1 MTAINQPQSVR
12 QGLLLP
18 AWQQQ
23 LAQHL
28 HLPAVEDGQVRLDR
42 QQLDTLSSQL
52 AAGLQRRGIQPG
64 QTVAVCLPRSWKLAV
79 AFLGLLKAGAVV
91 LPLDRQ
97 SPAERIGYMLEDASC
112 SFVVLDESCPSA
124 IMPAQVQQGWL
135 DGLLDT
141 PASAWTPCNTAA
153 DHAFI
158 IYTSGSTG
166 KPKGVRI
173 PEAGIM
179 RLAQPGYIQ
188 QDAGQRYGCASN
200 PAFDAINFEVWV
212 PLLTGGCM
220 VILQDEC
227 LQKPE
232 QLTAVLP
239 QLGIHTLFLTVS
251 LFNAIADQQMT
262 CFSSLTQLLVGG
274 EALNADLIR
283 RWYQH
288 NPASPTRIFNVYGPT
303 ECSTFALCWP
313 IPRDLSASQVPIG
326 WPIAETGVAVLN
338 AAGEPVAAGETG
350 ELCLSGAGLTPG
362 YLHLEEANRTAFI
375 LLPEGDGQQ
384 IRFYRTGD
392 LVRVGPDGA
401 IDYIGRKDRQVKV
414 RGFRIEPGEVEQQ
427 IARHPQVR
435 QVYVCTR
442 QPVAHGPHELLAYI
456 QPDDEL
462 ELPRLLQHMAEHLP
476 PYMQPHWLFKVSH
489 FPLNANG
496 KVDRQRLLAEHDTP
510 WRMQRDTVALSAHET
525 AFLALA
531 QTVLDC
537 GPLGREDYWLANG
550 GDSLKA
556 LRLRF
561 ECRRRWHKDLA
572 PEALFKQPLGEL
584 AALLLQAADT
594 DYPPLPAVSESD
606 AVAASAE
613 QQRLWWV
620 QQHGRQQSAYGVLFA
635 WQLSTAPDW
644 VVLAAALRQL
654 VVDYPALRTALV
666 SQGAS
671 LLQQPGPVYDPC
683 HFGAEGP
690 ATRSKNWQILAAHLL
705 RQPFDL
711 SQPGLFHAY
720 ACPDVNPGQFVL
732 LLHMHH
738 VAVDGWSMNLLFAAL
753 SERYQALLGGQAPVV
768 TAAPDTRQWAL
779 WQAQWRQHPRYQQQL
794 HTLLSCYQQAED
806 IERLVLP
813 ESTQAENGAMLVQHW
828 GLDKRN
834 QLDHYASRQQLT
846 RFQVLLPLFAV
857 TVYAVT
863 GLQRLRIATPV
874 ANRVIPEFE
883 HSVGMLANTLLLPL
897 QLDAVTGLSSQL
909 PQLAAEVGRLLGCQ
923 EVLLDDVLTAAPA
936 LFPAGQSLFD
946 FMFVLE
952 NTRYDQFQLADIRA
966 RLQWVKPAQAKC
978 PLLLSVV
985 EQENGFDCVWE
996 YAADVFAPEHIQ
1008 QFAHAFSQL
1017 LDRLPLLEQEDPPLH
1032 ALAQQNRALPAMM
1045 GQGVTVPLLYDR
1057 VCDAFH
1063 DQVLRT
1069 PQAVALQSA
1078 GRLWTY
1084 QQLDQLAD
1092 ALAVQIQAQGTLPQ
1106 DETAEAHVALY
1117 LDASPEHIVS
1127 ILALAR
1133 LNLTIVPLDPSYP
1146 PALLQHVLQQV
1157 SPLMVLT
1164 QAQQRDAV
1172 SRLLAGQQVPVLDV
1186 TLHASSV
1193 SPQRRAGQR
1202 PLYTLFT
1209 SGSTGTPKGVQVSDR
1224 ILCNLMQW
1232 QSAAG
1237 GLKPAAR
1244 TLQYAMLSFDVSF
1257 QEILSTLCS
1266 GGCLHL
1272 MWAGGRQDAPAI
1284 LDYMQQHAIERLF
1297 LPYVALQMLAEHGVR
1312 LQQFPAA
1319 LKEVVTAGEQL
1330 LSTEAIRAWFA
1341 GMVGSRLFNHYGPT
1355 ETHVISSLCLQ
1366 GDPVSWPEQPAI
1378 GFAVDN
1384 MGLRVVD
1391 DQDIPVMPGVVGHL
1405 QLGGAFI
1412 APCYLADATRNATR
1426 FLQEASGH
1434 YWYRSGDLACFD
1446 RDGRLHYLGRD
1457 DQQVKLSGQRLELGQ
1472 VEVALMQ
1479 CAEVQQALVVM
1490 DPQQKRLV
1498 ACLCCHGSVPDREQ
1512 LEQHLASSLPA
1523 HVRVAE
1529 YRVLASLPRTASGKL
1544 DRRQALAVPYTTLPG
1559 ATPAT
1564 VAMPSEPMS
1573 SLEQQL
1579 AGWFEAAV
1587 GQPIAVEQ
1595 RFFDAGANSLGLMR
1609 FHLRCCDGLGR
1620 DFPVSTLFEHVT
1632 IRSLARFLQPAA
1644 AHSQVAGAPE
1654 AGATAVTSAPEGSED
1669 RIAIIGMAV
1678 RMPGAN
1684 DLASFW
1690 NMMVEGRSGIS
1701 YFPVEEG
1708 RVGARSQMQGILD
1721 FDPGWFGISRQEA
1734 SQMDPQQRHLL
1745 MCCVQAL
1752 SHAGIRDPQAM
1763 RIGLV
1768 ASCGENT
1775 YYQSQLLE
1783 GDPASRPDSFQ
1794 MALHHDKDFLATKVA
1809 YHLGLTGPVFTV
1821 QSACSSSLV
1830 GTHVASAFLRQ
1841 GESEVMLVGGSLV
1854 DTLLTEGYT
1863 YRPQHIFSK
1872 DGHCRPFS
1880 DDATGTIA
1888 GSGVAVVV
1896 LKPLRFAIEDGDTVY
1911 GVLAGSAI
1919 NNDGRDK
1926 LGYAAP
1932 SVNGQRDVIRESL
1945 WRSGLAPEQVSYV
1958 EAHGTGTQLGDPVEV
1973 AALRQAYDVAPGHHC
1988 ALSAVKS
1995 QIGHLGSAAGVAGL
2009 IRVTLSV
2016 YHGLIPP
2023 TIDFHQLNPK
2033 LAGQLEPFHIPR
2045 VAERWPEGKPRIA
2058 GISSFGIGGSNA
2070 HALVMQGPDVV
2081 LQGSAIHCLMLSSR
2095 SEAALRQDATALA
2108 DYLTANPHQYSVVLR
2123 HLQAGRPTHAWRVA
2137 AQCAD
2142 AASAVAWLRQVS
2154 PQQVQAS
2161 GGVRYSAGQSASELA
2176 AFWLSGG
2183 EIKWPDGP
2191 AAPPWDMPVPSF
2203 QLERFSFER
2212 KLACIAGPMDA
2223 AGKLPS
2229 SEWLH
2234 QMQWVRR
2241 QPLSAC
2247 LARPSSHTLLW
2258 MCAEPLSEVEYQHL
2272 ARLYARVVVAVA
2284 HASQTLPGGVAGYD
2298 PADPASVDRLLQHVA
2313 QGSTAVEAVY
2323 ALPLALSD
2331 AMDVQQ
2337 AEACCL
2343 DWPALFL
2350 QRWFSR
2356 AEPPALSVYWLSVEA
2371 QAVML
2376 PTQHPAQAL
2385 LAGIHEVGPQELPLR
2400 SCWIDL
2406 DHHDVARASNIVPA
2420 MMPEAEGRLAVRYGY
2435 LWQPVLQPVPT
2446 PVTPAPALDL
2456 PSGGC
2461 HVILGGS
2468 GGIGSTLA
2476 ATLLQDEQA
2485 QLILLSRSGELPQRL
2500 QPWQKRC
2507 HVIQADLSSAMFS
2520 VDQVLQAI
2528 AKQTDQVSSVIHAV
2542 GAAAGG
2548 LIMQRDARSMR
2559 EGRAAKLNGALL
2571 AERLIQHYQPRL
2583 ALYCSSMSAWFGGVG
2598 QMDYAATNSV
2608 LDAFAN
2614 QSDPLN
2620 PVTRRISINWDI
2632 WKDVGMAS
2640 TALSQDRMHQA
2651 HLAMGLTAA
2660 EGEQVFRAALAAR
2673 QPQILVSTTPL
2684 HQAAQFY
2691 RAPVSPAQQG
2701 GAADLAQIKAH
2712 LQDCLCRWLGL
2723 SEIADD
2729 ANWYESGADSLTL
2742 LDVLAELE
2750 QQYGIVLSLSQ
2761 LSHKVSLQE
2770 CLTKVAALMQDDRSE
2785 PSVSIDVWQRGN
2797 GHSLLCLVHPVGGD
2811 IQAYRPLVSS
2821 LGADLTICLIADPA
2835 LSQNVA
2841 QTCTIAER
2849 ARDYLA
2855 ALEQYFPQS
2864 QWQWQLAGWSFGAWV
2879 VTEMASQLEQ
2889 RHATASHVLLLDPPA
2904 PGSGRLFANYSQAE
2918 IEAVFRQE
2926 LAGAQLR
2933 EAGEHAHYVSRL
2945 TATCQRNLASMVDY
2959 AFPTLS
2965 RTPVSLMVASQ
2976 AEEGLGGLSA
2986 PTAQDRQAWMQH
2998 LPRLVHWQVLATT
3011 HYGLMRQPMVE
3022 QVAHHLRALLEHGV
3036 HAC

>member
-1 MTAINQPQSVR
+1 MASMSQP
-12 QGLLLP
+12 QGLLLS
-18 AWQQQ
+18 AWQTQ

-28 HLPAVEDGQVRLDR
+28 HLPAVEDGDVRLDR
-42 QQLDTLSSQL
+42 HQLDQLSSQL
-52 AAGLQRRGIQPG
+52 AAGLQQRGIQPG
-64 QTVAVCLPRSWKLAV
+64 QTVAVCLPRSWKLVV
-79 AFLGLLKAGAVV
+79 AFLGLLKVGAVV
-91 LPLDRQ
+91 VPLDRQ
-97 SPAERIGYMLEDASC
+97 SPAERIDHILHDAAC

-124 IMPAQVQQGWL
+124 ILPEQVQQAL
-135 DGLLDT
+135 FEELLDT
-141 PASAWTPCNTAA
+141 SGTAWEPCHTRRAS
-153 DHAFI
+153 HVFI

-166 KPKGVRI
+166 KPKGVQI
-173 PEAGIM
+173 PEAGIL

-188 QDAGQRYGCASN
+188 LNVGQRYGCASN

-212 PLLTGGCM
+212 PLLTGGCI
-220 VILQDEC
+220 VILHDEW

-232 QLTAVLP
+232 QLTAVL
-239 QLGIHTLFLTVS
+239 QQRAIDTLFLTVS
-251 LFNAIADQQMT
+251 LFNAIVDQQME
-262 CFSSLTQLLVGG
+262 CFSGLNQLLVGG

-288 NPASPTRIFNVYGPT
+288 NAGCSTRISNIYGPT
-303 ECSTFALCWP
+303 ECSTFALSWP
-313 IPRDLSASQVPIG
+313 IPQDFAGSQVPIG
-326 WPIAETGVAVLN
+326 WPIAETGIAVLRETGE
-338 AAGEPVAAGETG
+338 AVTAGEIG
-350 ELCLSGAGLTPG
+350 ELCLSGAGLTSG

-375 LLPEGDGQQ
+375 MLPGDSGLM
-384 IRFYRTGD
+384 IRYYRTGD
-392 LVRVGPDGA
+392 LVRVAPDGA
-401 IDYIGRKDRQVKV
+401 IEYIGRKDRQVKV

-427 IARHPQVR
+427 IARHPKVR

-456 QPDDEL
+456 QPEDGLALSD
-462 ELPRLLQHMAEHLP
+462 LLQHMAQHLP
-476 PYMQPHWLFKVSH
+476 PYMQPHWLFQVSH

-496 KVDRQRLLAEHDTP
+496 KVDRNRLMAEHDKP
-510 WRMQRDTVALSAHET
+510 WRVQRDAEPLSAHEE
-525 AFLALA
+525 AFLAVA
-531 QTVLDC
+531 QAVLDC
-537 GPLGREDYWLANG
+537 GPLGRGDYWLANG

-561 ECRRRWHKDLA
+561 ECRRRWQKDLA
-572 PEALFKQPLGEL
+572 PESLFKQTLGEL
-584 AALLLQAADT
+584 AALLLQAPDI
-594 DYPPLPAVSESD
+594 DYPLLPVVAESD
-606 AVAASAE
+606 VVAASAE

-620 QQHGRQQSAYGVLFA
+620 QQHGKQQSAYGVLFA
-635 WQLSTAPDW
+635 WQLSAAPNW
-644 VVLAAALRQL
+644 SMLATALRQL
-654 VVDYPALRTALV
+654 VADYPSLRTALV
-666 SQGAS
+666 SHGAV
-671 LLQQPGPVYDPC
+671 LQQRIGPSYDPC
-683 HFGAEGP
+683 HFDDQGP
-690 ATRSKNWQILAAHLL
+690 AASSKNWQMLASYLL

-711 SQPGLFHAY
+711 SQPCLFHAY
-720 ACPDVNPGQFVL
+720 ACHDASPGQFVL

-738 VAVDGWSMNLLFAAL
+738 AAVDGWSMNLLFAAL
-753 SERYQALLGGQAPVV
+753 RERYQALQAGTAYVA
-768 TAAPDTRQWAL
+768 TAAPDTRQWSL
-779 WQAQWRQHPRYQQQL
+779 WQTQWRQHPRYQQQL
-794 HTLLSCYQQAED
+794 QTLLSHYQQVED
-806 IERLVLP
+806 IERLSLP
-813 ESTQAENGAMLVQHW
+813 VSENTVNGALLVQQW
-828 GLDKRN
+828 GPDKRK
-834 QLDHYASRQQLT
+834 QLDTFATRQQLT

-857 TVYAVT
+857 SAYAVT
-863 GLQRLRIATPV
+863 GLQRLRIAAPV

-897 QLDAVTGLSSQL
+897 QLDAQAGLSSHL
-909 PQLAAEVGRLLGCQ
+909 LQLADEIGRMLSCQ
-923 EVLLDDVLTAAPA
+923 DVLLDDVLAAAPD

-952 NTRYDQFQLADIRA
+952 NTRYDLFQLSDIRA
-966 RLQWVKPAQAKC
+966 RLQWVSPAQAKC

-985 EQENGFDCVWE
+985 EQENGLDCVWE
-996 YAADVFAPEHIQ
+996 YAADVFEPEQIQ
-1008 QFAHAFSQL
+1008 QFADIFSTL
-1017 LDRLPLLEQEDPPLH
+1017 LDRLCHGVPDDTPVH
-1032 ALAQQNRALPAMM
+1032 ALAQPSRAVPAGL
-1045 GQGVTVPLLYDR
+1045 GQGVTVPLLYER

-1063 DQVLRT
+1063 DQARRT
-1069 PQAVALQSA
+1069 PQAVALQA
-1078 GRLWTY
+1078 GGLKWTY
-1084 QQLDQLAD
+1084 QQLDQMADTLA
-1092 ALAVQIQAQGTLPQ
+1092 AQIQAQCSLPV
-1106 DETAEAHVALY
+1106 DETAHAHVALY

-1146 PALLQHVLQQV
+1146 AALLQHVLQQV
-1157 SPLMVLT
+1157 APILVLT
-1164 QAQQRDAV
+1164 QVMLRDAV
-1172 SRLLAGQQVPVLDV
+1172 SQLLAGQVVPVLDV
-1186 TLHASSV
+1186 TLHTASV
-1193 SPQRRAGQR
+1193 PPQRRTGQR

-1272 MWAGGRQDAPAI
+1272 MWRGGRQDAPAI
-1284 LDYMQQHAIERLF
+1284 LDYLQQHAIERLF
-1297 LPYVALQMLAEHGVR
+1297 LPYVALQMLAEHAVR
-1312 LQQFPAA
+1312 LQKFPTA

-1330 LSTEAIRAWFA
+1330 LSTEAIRKWFA
-1341 GMVGSRLFNHYGPT
+1341 GMAGSRLFNHYGPT
-1355 ETHVISSLCLQ
+1355 ETHVISSLCLS
-1366 GDPVSWPEQPAI
+1366 GDPAGWPEQPAI
-1378 GFAVDN
+1378 GFPVDN
-1384 MGLRVVD
+1384 MRLRVVD

-1405 QLGGAFI
+1405 QLGGALI
-1412 APCYLADATRNATR
+1412 GPCYLADAARNASR
-1426 FLQEASGH
+1426 FVQEASDQ

-1446 RDGRLHYLGRD
+1446 RAGSLHYLGRD

-1479 CAEVQQALVVM
+1479 CDGVQQALVVM
-1490 DPQQKRLV
+1490 DPQQKKLV
-1498 ACLCCHGSVPDREQ
+1498 ACLCCHGDIPTRDQ
-1512 LEQHLASSLPA
+1512 LDQQLASSLPA

-1529 YRVLASLPRTASGKL
+1529 YRLLASLPRTASGKL
-1544 DRRQALAVPYTTLPG
+1544 DRRQALTASYTPWPG
-1559 ATPAT
+1559 TVSPAEGSD
-1564 VAMPSEPMS
+1564 VAPMS
-1573 SLEQQL
+1573 ALEQQL
-1579 AGWFEAAV
+1579 LDWFVAAV
-1587 GQPIAVEQ
+1587 GQPIGVEQ

-1620 DFPVSTLFEHVT
+1620 DFPVSTLFERVT
-1632 IRSLARFLQPAA
+1632 IRSLAQFLQPEAA
-1644 AHSQVAGAPE
+1644 PSGGQE
-1654 AGATAVTSAPEGSED
+1654 TQWTSTASAPSPESLED
-1669 RIAIIGMAV
+1669 RVAIIGMAV
-1678 RMPGAN
+1678 RMPGAT

-1783 GDPASRPDSFQ
+1783 GDPSSRPDSFQ

-1854 DTLLTEGYT
+1854 DTLLTDGYT

-1896 LKPLRFAIEDGDTVY
+1896 LKPLRFALEDGDTVY
-1911 GVLAGSAI
+1911 GILAGSAI

-1945 WRSGLAPEQVSYV
+1945 WRSGLAPEQVSYI

-1973 AALRQAYDVAPGHHC
+1973 AALRQAYDVAADHRC

-1995 QIGHLGSAAGVAGL
+1995 QIGHLGAAAGVTAL
-2009 IRVTLSV
+2009 IRATLSV

-2023 TIDFHQLNPK
+2023 TIDFHQPNPK
-2033 LAGQLEPFHIPR
+2033 LAGQLAPFHIPQ

-2070 HALVMQGPDVV
+2070 HALVMQGPEIA
-2081 LQGSAIHCLMLSSR
+2081 LQTSAVHCLMLSSR
-2095 SEAALRQDATALA
+2095 SEAALRQDAAALA
-2108 DYLTANPHQYSVVLR
+2108 DYLEQHPHQYHVVLR
-2123 HLQAGRPTHAWRVA
+2123 HLQAGRPAHTWRL
-2137 AQCAD
+2137 
-2142 AASAVAWLRQVS
+2142 AASCASAELAVAWLRDPQ
-2154 PQQVQAS
+2154 PQQVQSS
-2161 GGVRYSAGQSASELA
+2161 GAVRYPAGQSASELA
-2176 AFWLSGG
+2176 AFWLAGG
-2183 EIKWPDGP
+2183 EVKWPDGP
-2191 AAPPWDMPVPSF
+2191 AAPPWDLPVPSF
-2203 QLERFSFER
+2203 QLETFSFER
-2212 KLACIAGPMDA
+2212 KPATVTDQTYVS
-2223 AGKLPS
+2223 GKLPP

-2247 LARPSSHTLLW
+2247 KPRPSSHTLLW
-2258 MCAEPLSEVEYQHL
+2258 MGAEPLPEEQYQHL
-2272 ARLYARVVVAVA
+2272 ASLYGKVVVAVA
-2284 HASQTLPGGVAGYD
+2284 QDPSIAQDGVMAYD
-2298 PADPASVDRLLQHVA
+2298 PANPASVDRLLQQVVQDA
-2313 QGSTAVEAVY
+2313 TAVDVVY
-2323 ALPLALSD
+2323 ALPLALYD
-2331 AMDVQQ
+2331 PLAVQQ
-2337 AEACCL
+2337 AEQCCL
-2343 DWPALFL
+2343 DWPALLL
-2350 QRWFSR
+2350 QRWFSMT
-2356 AEPPALSVYWLSVEA
+2356 APPALSVCWLSVES

-2376 PTQHPAQAL
+2376 PAQHPAQAL
-2385 LAGIHEVGPQELPLR
+2385 LAGVHEVGPQELPVR

-2406 DHHDVARASNIVPA
+2406 DRQDVARAGAIVPA
-2420 MMPEAEGRLAVRYGY
+2420 VLHEAGGEGRLAVRHGY
-2435 LWQPVLQPVPT
+2435 LWQPVLLPVPASIE
-2446 PVTPAPALDL
+2446 PAPAIDL
-2456 PSGGC
+2456 PSPGC

-2476 ATLLQDEQA
+2476 ATLLQDEHA
-2485 QLILLSRSGELPQRL
+2485 HLILISRSGELPQRL
-2500 QPWQKRC
+2500 LPWQARC
-2507 HVIQADLSSAMFS
+2507 HVIKADLSANGFNA
-2520 VDQVLQAI
+2520 DDVLQAI
-2528 AKQTDQVSSVIHAV
+2528 SRHTAQVSSVIHAV

-2548 LIMQRDARSMR
+2548 LIMQRDAQSMR
-2559 EGRAAKLNGALL
+2559 EGRAAKLNGA
-2571 AERLIQHYQPRL
+2571 RLVACLVQYYQPRL

-2608 LDAFAN
+2608 LDAYAN

-2620 PVTRRISINWDI
+2620 SVTRRLSINWDI

-2640 TALSQDRMHQA
+2640 AALSQDRLHQA
-2651 HLAMGLTAA
+2651 HLAMGLTAK
-2660 EGEQVFRAALAAR
+2660 EGEQVFRAALTAY

-2684 HQAAQFY
+2684 QLAAQFY
-2691 RAPVSPAQQG
+2691 RAPASPVQEG
-2701 GAADLAQIKAH
+2701 RPTDLAQIKSH
-2712 LQDCLCRWLGL
+2712 LQDCLCRWLGV
-2723 SEIADD
+2723 SQIDD
-2729 ANWYESGADSLTL
+2729 TANWYDLGADSLTL

-2761 LSHKVSLQE
+2761 LSHKVCLQE
-2770 CLTKVAALMQDDRSE
+2770 CLAKVAAIRQADQPA
-2785 PSVSIDVWQRGN
+2785 PSVTVDVWQRG
-2797 GHSLLCLVHPVGGD
+2797 SSRKLLCLVHPVGGD
-2811 IQAYRPLVSS
+2811 IQAYRPLVSQ
-2821 LGADLTICLIADPA
+2821 LAGDLTICLIADPA
-2835 LSQNVA
+2835 LSHGMTQP
-2841 QTCTIAER
+2841 CTITER

-2855 ALEQYFPQS
+2855 ALQQEFPQS
-2864 QWQWQLAGWSFGAWV
+2864 QWTWQLAGWSFGGWV
-2879 VTEMASQLEQ
+2879 VAEMASQLEQ
-2889 RHATASHVLLLDPPA
+2889 RHAAAAHVLLLDPPA
-2904 PGSGRLFANYSQAE
+2904 PGSGPLFANCSKAQ
-2918 IEAVFRQE
+2918 IEAVFQHE
-2926 LAGAQLR
+2926 LAGAQPR
-2933 EAGEHAHYVSRL
+2933 DAGEHAHYVSRL
-2945 TATCQRNLASMVDY
+2945 TAACQRNLASMVDY
-2959 AFPTLS
+2959 VFPTLQC
-2965 RTPVSLMVASQ
+2965 TPVSLVVASQ

-2986 PTAQDRQAWMQH
+2986 PTTQDRQVWARH
-2998 LPRLVHWQVLATT
+2998 LPRLGHWQVLATT
-3011 HYGLMRQPMVE
+3011 HYGLMRLPMVE
-3022 QVAHHLRALLEHGV
+3022 QVANHLNALHEPGV